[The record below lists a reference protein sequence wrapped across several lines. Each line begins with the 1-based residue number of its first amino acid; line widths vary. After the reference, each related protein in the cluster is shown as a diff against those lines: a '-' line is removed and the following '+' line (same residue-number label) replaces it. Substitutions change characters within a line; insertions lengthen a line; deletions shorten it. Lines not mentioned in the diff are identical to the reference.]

1 MHKVQKG
8 RILLYRVFD
17 IGEEINLEKAERII
31 VDETTRSRFKLKRK
45 DSQSVNVAA
54 DPLRVGL
61 GLQEIIIEGIVH
73 KFELNAK
80 IWAFGTFSLTFE
92 YHIPEQSSL
101 KELAHLA
108 NIFEDSEE
116 IDEYARLK
124 AREFTQKIQ
133 SAMLKTNEWNVYE
146 DYLIFFIE
154 KFDQNSSNTQ
164 QDLTKFLEDEDIPA
178 LILTENHEAIS
189 DHMKE
194 KILGSKLQYYKNDL
208 AVIDW
213 NSALIVEPT
222 GLMDIPDVI
231 EFALNQ
237 LLEMRYY
244 DELLD
249 KELNQIYS
257 DSLKNNESAF
267 NSQFLELAKGASQKY
282 IEIAEIVE
290 TVENSLK
297 IIGDQYLS
305 MVFRTASTKFR
316 FKDWQNSI
324 DNKLEN
330 LANLSNLLSDNVHH
344 KRSNLLEIII
354 IILISI
360 EVVPFLYGLFMK
372 WMGQG

>member
-92 YHIPEQSSL
+92 YHIPEQSDL

-154 KFDQNSSNTQ
+154 KFDQSSSNTH
-164 QDLTKFLEDEDIPA
+164 QDLTKFLEEEDIPA
-178 LILTENHEAIS
+178 LILTENQEAIS

-360 EVVPFLYGLFMK
+360 EVVPFLYNLFMK
-372 WMGQG
+372 WMGQT

>member
-17 IGEEINLEKAERII
+17 IGEEVKLEKAEQII

-45 DSQSVNVAA
+45 DLQSVNVAA

-61 GLQEIIIEGIVH
+61 GAQEIIIEGQVY

-80 IWAFGTFSLTFE
+80 IWDFGTFSLTFE
-92 YHIPEQSSL
+92 FQIPEGSNF
-101 KELAHLA
+101 KNLAKLA
-108 NIFEDSEE
+108 NLFEDSEE

-133 SAMLKTNEWNVYE
+133 MAMLKTNEWNVYE

-154 KFDQNSSNTQ
+154 KFEENA
-164 QDLTKFLEDEDIPA
+164 EDINTFLNEEDIAA
-178 LILTENHEAIS
+178 LILTENQEKIS
-189 DHMKE
+189 DQMRE

-208 AVIDW
+208 AIIDW

-222 GLMDIPDVI
+222 AVMDIPDVI

-257 DSLKNNESAF
+257 ESLKNNESAF
-267 NSQFLELAKGASQKY
+267 NSKFLGLAKGASQKY

-297 IIGDQYLS
+297 MIGDQYLS
-305 MVFRTASTKFR
+305 MVFRTTSNKFR

-344 KRSNLLEIII
+344 KRSNMLEMIV

-360 EVVPFLYGLFMK
+360 EVVPFLFNFFTK
-372 WMGQG
+372 

>member
-17 IGEEINLEKAERII
+17 IGEEINLEKAEQII
-31 VDETTRSRFKLKRK
+31 NDETTRSRFKLRRK
-45 DSQSVNVAA
+45 DLQSVNVAA
-54 DPLRVGL
+54 DPLRVSL
-61 GLQEIIIEGIVH
+61 GGQEIIIDGLVY

-80 IWAFGTFSLTFE
+80 IWDFGTFSLTFE
-92 YHIPEQSSL
+92 FNIPEGSNF
-101 KELAHLA
+101 LALAKLA
-108 NIFEDSEE
+108 NLFEDSLE
-116 IDEYARLK
+116 IDEFARLK

-133 SAMLKTNEWNVYE
+133 TAMLKTNEWSVYE
-146 DYLIFFIE
+146 DYLMFFIE
-154 KFDQNSSNTQ
+154 KFEEEAKDIN
-164 QDLTKFLEDEDIPA
+164 KFLSDEDIAA
-178 LILTENHEAIS
+178 LILTENQETIS
-189 DHMKE
+189 DQMRE

-222 GLMDIPDVI
+222 GTMDIPDVI

-257 DSLKNNESAF
+257 ESLKNNESPF
-267 NSQFLELAKGASQKY
+267 NSKFQGLAKGAGQKY

-297 IIGDQYLS
+297 MIGDQYLS
-305 MVFRTASTKFR
+305 MVFRTASNKFR

-330 LANLSNLLSDNVHH
+330 LADLSNLLSDNVHH
-344 KRSNLLEIII
+344 KRSNLLEMII

-360 EVVPFLYGLFMK
+360 ELVPFFYNLLIK
-372 WMGQG
+372 

>member
-1 MHKVQKG
+1 MGAESFRVQKG
-8 RILLYRVFD
+8 RLLLYRVFD
-17 IGEEINLEKAERII
+17 IGEEINLEKAEQII

-45 DSQSVNVAA
+45 DLQSVNVAT

-61 GLQEIIIEGIVH
+61 GLQEIFIEGLSY

-80 IWAFGTFSLTFE
+80 IWEFGTFSLTFE
-92 YHIPEQSSL
+92 YHVPENTDLKSL
-101 KELAHLA
+101 AKLA
-108 NIFEDSEE
+108 NKFEDSEE

-146 DYLIFFIE
+146 DYLIFFVE
-154 KFDQNSSNTQ
+154 KFDQESN
-164 QDLTKFLEDEDIPA
+164 DLTKFLETEDVAA
-178 LILTENHEAIS
+178 LILTEPQGTIS
-189 DHMKE
+189 EHMRE
-194 KILGSKLQYYKNDL
+194 KIMGSKLQYYKNDL

-213 NSALIVEPT
+213 NSALIVEPS
-222 GLMDIPDVI
+222 GSMDAPDVI
-231 EFALNQ
+231 EFALSQ
-237 LLEMRYY
+237 LLEMRFY

-249 KELNQIYS
+249 KKLNQIYS
-257 DSLKNNESAF
+257 DSLKNTESVF
-267 NSQFLELAKGASQKY
+267 SSQFIELSKDASQKY

-297 IIGDQYLS
+297 MIGDQYLS

-330 LANLSNLLSDNVHH
+330 LADLSTLLSDNIHH

-360 EVVPFLYGLFMK
+360 EVVPFLYNLFVK
-372 WMGQG
+372 

>member
-1 MHKVQKG
+1 MHTVQKG

-17 IGEEINLEKAERII
+17 IGEEIDLEKAEQII

-45 DSQSVNVAA
+45 DLQSVNVAA

-61 GLQEIIIEGIVH
+61 GLHEIIIEGVSY

-92 YHIPEQSSL
+92 YHIPEHSNLNTLS
-101 KELAHLA
+101 HLA

-116 IDEYARLK
+116 IDEFARLK
-124 AREFTQKIQ
+124 AREFTHKIQ
-133 SAMLKTNEWNVYE
+133 KAMVKTNEWNVYE
-146 DYLIFFIE
+146 DYLIFFVE
-154 KFDQNSSNTQ
+154 KFDQDT
-164 QDLTKFLEDEDIPA
+164 QDLNKFLQEEDVPA
-178 LILTENHEAIS
+178 LILTENHEQIS
-189 DHMKE
+189 EQMKE
-194 KILGSKLQYYKNDL
+194 KILSSKLQYYKNDL

-222 GLMDIPDVI
+222 GSMDIPDVI

-237 LLEMRYY
+237 LLEMRFY

-257 DSLKNNESAF
+257 DSLKNNESPF

-297 IIGDQYLS
+297 MIGDQYLS
-305 MVFRTASTKFR
+305 MVFRTASNKFR

-330 LANLSNLLSDNVHH
+330 LADLSNLLSDNVHH

-360 EVVPFLYGLFMK
+360 ELVPFLYNLFIK
-372 WMGQG
+372 

>member
-45 DSQSVNVAA
+45 DLQSVNVAA

-61 GLQEIIIEGIVH
+61 GMQEIIIEGISY

-92 YHIPEQSSL
+92 YHIPDQSDL
-101 KELAHLA
+101 KKLAHLA

-133 SAMLKTNEWNVYE
+133 ASMLKTNEWNVYE

-154 KFDQNSSNTQ
+154 KFDQTTSNSS
-164 QDLTKFLEDEDIPA
+164 QDLTKFLEEEDVSA

-189 DHMKE
+189 DQMKE

-297 IIGDQYLS
+297 MIGDQYLS
-305 MVFRTASTKFR
+305 MVFRTASNKFR

-360 EVVPFLYGLFMK
+360 EVIPFLYNIFIK
-372 WMGQG
+372 